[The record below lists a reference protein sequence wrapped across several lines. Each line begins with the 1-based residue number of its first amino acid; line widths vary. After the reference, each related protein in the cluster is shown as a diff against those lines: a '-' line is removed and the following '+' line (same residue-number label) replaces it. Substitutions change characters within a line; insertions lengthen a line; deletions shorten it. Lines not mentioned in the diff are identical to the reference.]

1 MQLDDG
7 ELALICQL
15 LNSCLLISLATS
27 SPHLHSL
34 TSHQKAMLQ
43 QTKDE
48 VEANWKNSKW
58 GLIATEMEK
67 KGANKYHAD
76 FLLKEWKKM
85 EITRAE
91 NEAAAATAAATA
103 ATAATAAGGNALLAA
118 AQQAVENADE
128 GDEEAEDEAED

>member
-1 MQLDDG
+1 MQLDDS
-7 ELALICQL
+7 EL

-27 SPHLHSL
+27 SPHPHPHSL
-34 TSHQKAMLQ
+34 TSHQKALLQ

-58 GLIATEMEK
+58 GVIATEMEK

-76 FLLKEWKKM
+76 FLLKEWKKI

-91 NEAAAATAAATA
+91 TEAAAANAA

-118 AQQAVENADE
+118 AQQAMENADE
-128 GDEEAEDEAED
+128 GDEEVEDEAED